1 MQLRVFTR
9 ESTERLEEDG
19 AGDLFYFL
27 FFVQLGDVVVF
38 TRGPT
43 ERLQVCVC
51 VCVCVCERERERESR
66 KMTILKSSVVT

>member
-1 MQLRVFTR
+1 MAP
-9 ESTERLEEDG
+9 EI
-19 AGDLFYFL
+19 YFL

-51 VCVCVCERERERESR
+51 VCVCVCERERERERARARR
-66 KMTILKSSVVT
+66 KITILKSSM